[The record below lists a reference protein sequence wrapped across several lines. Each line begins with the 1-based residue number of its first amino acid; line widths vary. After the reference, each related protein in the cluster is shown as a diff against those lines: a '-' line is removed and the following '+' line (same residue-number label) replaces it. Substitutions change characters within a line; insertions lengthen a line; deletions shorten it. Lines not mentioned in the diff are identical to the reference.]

1 METAEKK
8 RVLIIEDE
16 AHIADGIRLNLSLQ
30 GHEAKVC
37 ADGIDGLGQWR
48 SWKPDLIILDIMLP
62 MIDGFSIL
70 KTIREKDEKIP
81 ILILSARGDTK
92 DKVKGL
98 RYGVD
103 DYLSKPFDL
112 EEFLLRVERLL
123 RKKAWYGPEKK
134 GKESK
139 TKAFDGNEYA
149 FGGNRIDFITFKA
162 CCAAGEII
170 LTEQEIVLL
179 KLFIANAGKPLSREM
194 LLNSGWGYAK
204 DTTTRTVDNFI
215 VRFRKYFEK
224 NPKKPIYFLSRRS
237 VGYVFDPEN
246 SLESAGHKGEDIT

>member
-1 METAEKK
+1 MEAAEKK
-8 RVLIIEDE
+8 RILVIEDE
-16 AHIADGIRLNLSLQ
+16 AHIADGIRLNLTLQ
-30 GHEAKVC
+30 GYDAKIC
-37 ADGIDGLGQWR
+37 SDGIEGLGQWR

-70 KTIREKDEKIP
+70 KTIRGEDKKIP
-81 ILILSARGDTK
+81 VLILSARGDTK

-112 EEFLLRVERLL
+112 EEFLLRVEGLL
-123 RKKAWYGPEKK
+123 RKKDWYDHEKK
-134 GKESK
+134 EKESK
-139 TKAFDGNEYA
+139 SKLFDGDEYE
-149 FGGNRIDFITFKA
+149 FGGNHIDFITFKA
-162 CCAAGEII
+162 HCMAGDIV

-179 KLFIANAGKPLSREM
+179 RLFIANTGKPLSREM
-194 LLNSGWGYAK
+194 LLNSGWGYSK

-224 NPKKPIYFLSRRS
+224 NPKNPVYFISRRS
-237 VGYVFDPEN
+237 VGYVFDPDHG
-246 SLESAGHKGEDIT
+246 L

>member
-1 METAEKK
+1 MEAAEKK
-8 RVLIIEDE
+8 RILVIEDE
-16 AHIADGIRLNLSLQ
+16 VHIADGIGLNLSLQ
-30 GHEAKVC
+30 GYEAKIS
-37 ADGIDGLGQWR
+37 ADGIDGLNQWR

-70 KTIREKDEKIP
+70 KTIREHDEKIP

-123 RKKAWYGPEKK
+123 RKKAWYDPDKREP
-134 GKESK
+134 K
-139 TKAFDGNEYA
+139 TRVFEENQYA
-149 FGGNRIDFITFKA
+149 FGGNQIDFITFKA
-162 CCAAGEII
+162 RCRAGDII

-179 KLFIANAGKPLSREM
+179 KLFIANSGKPLSREM

-224 NPKKPIYFLSRRS
+224 NPKKPVYFISRRC
-237 VGYVFDPEN
+237 VGYVFDPGPD
-246 SLESAGHKGEDIT
+246 LGPPGHKGEDIT

>member
-1 METAEKK
+1 MEAAEKK
-8 RVLIIEDE
+8 RILIIEDE
-16 AHIADGIRLNLSLQ
+16 AHIAEGIRLNLVLQ
-30 GHEAKVC
+30 GYEAKVS

-70 KTIREKDEKIP
+70 KTIREEDEKIP

-92 DKVKGL
+92 DKVRGL

-123 RKKAWYGPEKK
+123 RKKSWYDPGKKEKELE
-134 GKESK
+134 GKL
-139 TKAFDGNEYA
+139 FDGNQYA

-162 CCAAGEII
+162 RCRAGEII

-194 LLNSGWGYAK
+194 LLNSGWGYSK
-204 DTTTRTVDNFI
+204 DTTTRTVDNFM

-224 NPKKPIYFLSRRS
+224 NPKNPVYFISRRS

-246 SLESAGHKGEDIT
+246 TLCAAGYKREDIP

>member
-1 METAEKK
+1 MEAAEKK
-8 RVLIIEDE
+8 RILVIEDE
-16 AHIADGIRLNLSLQ
+16 VHIADGISLNLSLQ
-30 GHEAKVC
+30 GYEAKIS
-37 ADGIDGLGQWR
+37 ADGIDGLNQWR

-70 KTIREKDEKIP
+70 KTIREQDEKIP

-123 RKKAWYGPEKK
+123 RKKAWYDLDKREPETRVF
-134 GKESK
+134 E
-139 TKAFDGNEYA
+139 GNHYA
-149 FGGNRIDFITFKA
+149 FGGNQIDFITFKA
-162 CCAAGEII
+162 RCRAGDII

-215 VRFRKYFEK
+215 VRFRKYFEN
-224 NPKKPIYFLSRRS
+224 NPKKPVYFISRRS
-237 VGYVFDPEN
+237 VGYVFDPGPTDRPDTRER
-246 SLESAGHKGEDIT
+246 T